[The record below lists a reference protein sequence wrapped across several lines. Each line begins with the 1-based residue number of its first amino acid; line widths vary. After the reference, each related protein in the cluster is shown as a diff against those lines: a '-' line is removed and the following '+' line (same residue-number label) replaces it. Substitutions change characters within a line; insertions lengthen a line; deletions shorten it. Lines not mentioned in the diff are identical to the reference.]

1 MGRGSEDAR
10 IVLGEVHVRPVP
22 ANDAEAMPPAGDGRA
37 WYPAAARVPNMRQ
50 SLQARSRDT
59 DPEAERV
66 QIALLR
72 AAGVGRRAGMALS
85 LSGTVITLARRA
97 IRRSLAGATEQEVGL
112 RFVELHY
119 GGELASA
126 LRREIAAR
134 R

>member
-1 MGRGSEDAR
+1 
-10 IVLGEVHVRPVP
+10 
-22 ANDAEAMPPAGDGRA
+22 
-37 WYPAAARVPNMRQ
+37 
-50 SLQARSRDT
+50 
-59 DPEAERV
+59 
-66 QIALLR
+66 
-72 AAGVGRRAGMALS
+72 
-85 LSGTVITLARRA
+85 VITLARRA